1 MKDLEG
7 KGEDNQMDENITG
20 GKNWMDNLKGP
31 TLDYNGVFDEDT
43 GIDPGLTVWQI
54 DNFYPV
60 LQDDTLHGK
69 FYTGDCYI
77 ILHSIVENHDLKHQI
92 YFWIGQESSLDKKAC
107 AAMHA
112 VNLRNMLNAKTRTSR
127 QGTDQMTNLNEQMFD
142 STRSSRNLFDLFRLL
157 PNITQY
163 LENILDLLINADL
176 QNSQK
181 IFRELE
187 TCFCTKMFARCRFV
201 PMWEIHK
208 KLKILSEKRNE

>member
-127 QGTDQMTNLNEQMFD
+127 QGTDHMTNSNEQMFD

-157 PNITQY
+157 PNVTQY
-163 LENILDLLINADL
+163 LENILDLLIYADL
-176 QNSQK
+176 QNSQ
-181 IFRELE
+181 IDLE
-187 TCFCTKMFARCRFV
+187 
-201 PMWEIHK
+201 
-208 KLKILSEKRNE
+208 S

>member
-1 MKDLEG
+1 MLKALKDLEG

-176 QNSQK
+176 QNSQ
-181 IFRELE
+181 IYLE
-187 TCFCTKMFARCRFV
+187 
-201 PMWEIHK
+201 
-208 KLKILSEKRNE
+208 S

>member
-1 MKDLEG
+1 MLKALKDLEG

-127 QGTDQMTNLNEQMFD
+127 QGTDHMTNSNEQMFD
-142 STRSSRNLFDLFRLL
+142 STRSSRNSFDLFRLL
-157 PNITQY
+157 PNVTQY
-163 LENILDLLINADL
+163 LENILDLLIYADL
-176 QNSQK
+176 QNSQ
-181 IFRELE
+181 IDLE
-187 TCFCTKMFARCRFV
+187 
-201 PMWEIHK
+201 
-208 KLKILSEKRNE
+208 S

>member
-1 MKDLEG
+1 MSDDL
-7 KGEDNQMDENITG
+7 TG

-31 TLDYNGVFDEDT
+31 TLDYNNIFEEDT
-43 GIDPGLTVWQI
+43 GMDPGVFVWQI

-112 VNLRNMLNAKTRTSR
+112 VNLRNMLNAMCFVEGRWAMLFCMPLSSYCMYIR
-127 QGTDQMTNLNEQMFD
+127 D
-142 STRSSRNLFDLFRLL
+142 SSR
-157 PNITQY
+157 
-163 LENILDLLINADL
+163 
-176 QNSQK
+176 SV
-181 IFRELE
+181 
-187 TCFCTKMFARCRFV
+187 AR
-201 PMWEIHK
+201 
-208 KLKILSEKRNE
+208 

>member
-127 QGTDQMTNLNEQMFD
+127 QGTDHMTNSNEQMFD
-142 STRSSRNLFDLFRLL
+142 SKMHNKFEKFVRFIPF
-157 PNITQY
+157 ITECY
-163 LENILDLLINADL
+163 AI
-176 QNSQK
+176 
-181 IFRELE
+181 
-187 TCFCTKMFARCRFV
+187 T
-201 PMWEIHK
+201 
-208 KLKILSEKRNE
+208 

>member
-1 MKDLEG
+1 MEVKLEYPRYWNVGTSLEKVLKALKDLEG
-7 KGEDNQMDENITG
+7 KGEDNQMDDNITG

-77 ILHSIVENHDLKHQI
+77 ILYSIVENHDLKHQI

-127 QGTDQMTNLNEQMFD
+127 QGTDFYHMTILQKQMFD
-142 STRSSRNLFDLFRLL
+142 SML
-157 PNITQY
+157 
-163 LENILDLLINADL
+163 
-176 QNSQK
+176 
-181 IFRELE
+181 
-187 TCFCTKMFARCRFV
+187 
-201 PMWEIHK
+201 HK
-208 KLKILSEKRNE
+208 KFEKFVRFIPFITECYAIT